1 MNMPNTDALEK
12 LCHSCQ
18 KPLKGRADKK
28 FCDDFCRNQYN
39 NSMKSGPE
47 KLIRNINAILR
58 KNRKILQ
65 EQLKLTEKTIAVHRD
80 KLRLSGFQFK
90 YMTSQYQTKKGLTY
104 FFCYDYG
111 YLLLENDWLLV
122 VRKK

>member
-1 MNMPNTDALEK
+1 MPNTDAPGK
-12 LCHSCQ
+12 LCLSCQ
-18 KPLKGRADKK
+18 KPIKGRADKK
-28 FCDDFCRNQYN
+28 FCDDFCRNQHN
-39 NSMKSGPE
+39 NAMKSGPE

-65 EQLKLTEKTIAVHRD
+65 EQLKQTEKTIAIHRD
-80 KLRLSGFQFK
+80 KLRLAGFQFK
-90 YMTSQYQTKKGLTY
+90 YMTNQYQTKKGHTY

-122 VRKK
+122 VIKK